1 MVQETTGKNVN
12 DESKAIVK
20 IAAKLMREAIRN
32 VDNSTGTYPS
42 TNNIRDTNSHVPE
55 LLKFFANEIVRSPV
69 KQILIS
75 QTIL

>member
-1 MVQETTGKNVN
+1 MN

-20 IAAKLMREAIRN
+20 IAAKLIREAIRN
-32 VDNSTGTYPS
+32 VDHSTGTYPS
-42 TNNIRDTNSHVPE
+42 TNNIRDPNNHVPE
-55 LLKFFANEIVRSPV
+55 LLKFFTNEIVRSPV